1 MRSAAVDNFI
11 LVRGSDTSLV
21 FYFIFLT
28 FQYWVKCAVMVG
40 AMLGDGW
47 HNVGFWLAQCWVM
60 IGATQ
65 ACCWLMVGATL
76 ASGWHNVG
84 VWLVQCWL
92 IVVQRWLI
100 IVGETLAYTNT
111 NKNTNTNKFIIR
123 NQAHTCMRAGTNV
136 KQVINMNVHYKT
148 KKKSY

>member
-1 MRSAAVDNFI
+1 MRGAAVDNFI

-21 FYFIFLT
+21 FYFIF
-28 FQYWVKCAVMVG
+28 FIIQYWVKCAVMVG

-100 IVGETLAYTNT
+100 IVGETLAYSW
-111 NKNTNTNKFIIR
+111 FCVGLWL
-123 NQAHTCMRAGTNV
+123 AHSLVMVGTILDDGHGWHTV
-136 KQVINMNVHYKT
+136 G
-148 KKKSY
+148 